1 MKYQVEING
10 VVVAECGTNAL
21 AIKIA
26 KMVKEEYMKKSPLPV
41 RAVVY
46 NDGERQMEV

>member
-46 NDGERQMEV
+46 KDGERLLGV